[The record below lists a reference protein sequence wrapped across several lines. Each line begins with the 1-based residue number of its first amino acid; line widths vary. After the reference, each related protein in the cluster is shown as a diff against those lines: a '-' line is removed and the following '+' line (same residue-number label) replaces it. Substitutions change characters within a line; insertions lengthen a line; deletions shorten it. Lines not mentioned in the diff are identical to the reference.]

1 MKKLFVCAMALAA
14 FVSCS
19 KEDIGGPA
27 LDSANKSIAITIA
40 NSGSG
45 TRAVTKKGEDGA
57 KVAEAKD
64 LKILFADASKTILK
78 VLPLTA
84 GTAEHVTGTTNVDT
98 YAPGASSTVDGKT
111 QYVWHNVPAA
121 VTSVAIVRDMTN
133 DVLNAIV
140 PGETDLDD
148 VKAFAD
154 DDTNLNR
161 SLDEIFLYG
170 EDLVLDEDDD
180 CAIVNGIEYQYYLG
194 EVRVA
199 PLFARFEIN
208 SIQCTDLGDDNGDG
222 DVNTYGFDEL
232 TLTDLTWKTA
242 KGSYSIPLS
251 EFMETTMWGSYVPT
265 TTVAGADANTWTG
278 EGDRTNYLTT
288 TMVEPTETT
297 TVWAWNIMPTT
308 FDSMKVKFNA
318 AAYDYALAD
327 KQVELDVIDISL
339 DETATEDSNFAFE
352 AEKIYRIDL
361 AFVENNL
368 GGKAGLCVKVT
379 VDIAEWEVKTVYP
392 VFGTSGSSTAQ

>member
-19 KEDIGGPA
+19 KDDIQGPA

-45 TRAVTKKGEDGA
+45 TRAVTEKGKDGA
-57 KVAEAKD
+57 KVAEATD

-133 DVLNAIV
+133 DVLGAIV

-170 EDLVLDEDDD
+170 EDLVLDADDD

-232 TLTDLTWKTA
+232 TLTELTWKTA
-242 KGSYSIPLS
+242 AGNYSIPLS
-251 EFMETTMWGSYVPT
+251 EFTETTMWGSYNNAT
-265 TTVAGADANTWTG
+265 AANNTNTVAD
-278 EGDRTNYLTT
+278 DRTNYLTT
-288 TMVEPTETT
+288 TMVDPLETT

-308 FDSMKVKFNA
+308 FSEMKVKFNA
-318 AAYDYALAD
+318 DAYDYIVDD
-327 KQVELDVIDISL
+327 KLVELDVIDISL

-368 GGKAGLCVKVT
+368 GGKAGLCVKVN
-379 VDIAEWEVKTVYP
+379 VEIASWEVKTVYP

>member
-19 KEDIGGPA
+19 KDDIQGPA

-45 TRAVTKKGEDGA
+45 TRAVTEKGEQGA
-57 KVAEAKD
+57 KVAEATD

-133 DVLNAIV
+133 DVLGAIV

-170 EDLVLDEDDD
+170 ED
-180 CAIVNGIEYQYYLG
+180 
-194 EVRVA
+194 
-199 PLFARFEIN
+199 
-208 SIQCTDLGDDNGDG
+208 
-222 DVNTYGFDEL
+222 
-232 TLTDLTWKTA
+232 
-242 KGSYSIPLS
+242 
-251 EFMETTMWGSYVPT
+251 
-265 TTVAGADANTWTG
+265 
-278 EGDRTNYLTT
+278 
-288 TMVEPTETT
+288 
-297 TVWAWNIMPTT
+297 
-308 FDSMKVKFNA
+308 
-318 AAYDYALAD
+318 
-327 KQVELDVIDISL
+327 
-339 DETATEDSNFAFE
+339 
-352 AEKIYRIDL
+352 
-361 AFVENNL
+361 
-368 GGKAGLCVKVT
+368 
-379 VDIAEWEVKTVYP
+379 
-392 VFGTSGSSTAQ
+392 

>member
-19 KEDIGGPA
+19 KDDVQGPA

-45 TRAVTKKGEDGA
+45 TRAVTEKGKHGA

-64 LKILFADASKTILK
+64 MHILFANSSKQILK

-84 GTAEHVTGTTNVDT
+84 GTAEHVTGTTDVDT
-98 YAPGASSTVDGKT
+98 YAPGASSTVDGNT

-121 VTSVAIVRDMTN
+121 VTNVAIIRDVTK
-133 DVLNAIV
+133 DVIEKIE
-140 PGETDLDD
+140 PGKTTMGD
-148 VKAFAD
+148 VKDYAD
-154 DDTNLNR
+154 NDTNLHR
-161 SLDEIFLYG
+161 SLAEIFLYG
-170 EDLVLDEDDD
+170 EDEDGLELS
-180 CAIVNGIEYQYYLG
+180 AEEHVVVNGVEYDYYLG
-194 EVRVA
+194 TVEVA

-208 SIQCTDLGDDNGDG
+208 SIQCTDLGDDNKDT

-232 TLTDLTWKTA
+232 DLTELTWKTA
-242 KGSYSIPLS
+242 NGSYSIPLS
-251 EFMETTMWGSYVPT
+251 EFMETTMWGSYNNT
-265 TTVAGADANTWTG
+265 TAEDNTNS

-288 TMVEPTETT
+288 TMVDPEETT
-297 TVWAWNIMPTT
+297 TVWAWNVLPTT
-308 FDSMKVKFNA
+308 FDSMNVKFDA
-318 AAYDYALAD
+318 AAYDYELAD
-327 KQVELDVIDISL
+327 TAVELNVTGLAAS
-339 DETATEDSNFAFE
+339 EGATASDAASITWKAGN
-352 AEKIYRIDL
+352 IYRVDL
-361 AFVENNL
+361 AFEENNL

-379 VDIAEWEVKTVYP
+379 VEIAEWTVNTVYP